1 MNKGILLFA
10 FNNEKI
16 DYVKQAKFVATRAKK
31 YLDLPTTLIT
41 DNHVEDG
48 IFDNVILF
56 NKLLPKNNKTY
67 RDRTTT
73 TVLDFKNRARMYA
86 YDLSPYDE
94 TIILDTDI
102 VICNNQYNNVFQQT
116 DDLLMYSD
124 AYDITLNRNKNEFTY
139 VSDIGCK
146 FYWATCV
153 YFKKTKRT
161 NIFFDLLKHISENY
175 SYYKVLYELPTN
187 VYRNDYAFSIAAHIM
202 NNFSTTAIGKFPG
215 TLYYSTDKDSII
227 NFNNNDI
234 LFLSENN
241 ITIKT
246 KGINVHC
253 MNKFNLESIL

>member
-16 DYVKQAKFVATRAKK
+16 DYVKQAKFVATRAKQ
-31 YLDLPTTLIT
+31 YLNLPTTLVT
-41 DNHVEDG
+41 DSPVEDEV
-48 IFDNVILF
+48 FDNVRIAVD
-56 NKLLPKNNKTY
+56 NHPTNNKTY
-67 RDRTTT
+67 RDRTTS
-73 TVLDFKNRARMYA
+73 TVLNFKNRARMYA
-86 YDLSPYDE
+86 YDLSPYDN
-94 TIILDTDI
+94 TILLDTDI
-102 VICNNQYNNVFQQT
+102 VICNDQYNKVFQQT
-116 DDLLMYSD
+116 DDLLMYSN
-124 AYDITLNRNKNEFTY
+124 AYDITGNRNKKEFTY

-153 YFKKTKRT
+153 YFEKTKRT
-161 NIFFDLLKHISENY
+161 NIFFDLLKHISQNY

-187 VYRNDYAFSIAAHIM
+187 VYRNDYAFSIAVHIM
-202 NNFSTTAIGKFPG
+202 NNFSTKAIGEFPG

-241 ITIKT
+241 KPIKT
-246 KGINVHC
+246 KGMNVHC